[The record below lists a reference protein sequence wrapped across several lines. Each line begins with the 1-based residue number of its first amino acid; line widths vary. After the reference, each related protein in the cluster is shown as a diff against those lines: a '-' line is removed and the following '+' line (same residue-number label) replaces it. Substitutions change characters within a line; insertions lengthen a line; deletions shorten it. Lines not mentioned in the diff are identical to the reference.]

1 MEKPSLWAI
10 AVAAGALFSGSA
22 NFVAAQEKSTP
33 TPARMDVYDA
43 RREGTI
49 VGTVLKYGPSSAG
62 SPGPHVTLQTSAGI
76 VDVHL
81 GDARLLAAKHF
92 NVQTGDTL
100 RIVGETV
107 SDWRGTQFLAR
118 IVQNGTNAIEVRSAR
133 GILLSNAV
141 PPSGA
146 KKQGGA
152 L

>member
-1 MEKPSLWAI
+1 MEKPSLCAI
-10 AVAAGALFSGSA
+10 ALAAGVLFSGAA
-22 NFVAAQEKSTP
+22 NFAGAQDKSAP
-33 TPARMDVYDA
+33 APARMNVYDA
-43 RREGTI
+43 KREVTI
-49 VGTVLKYGPSSAG
+49 VGTVVKYSAATTG
-62 SPGPHVTLQTSAGI
+62 APGPHVTLQTTSGI

-92 NVQTGDTL
+92 TMQTGDTL

-118 IVQNGTNAIEVRSAR
+118 IVQNGTNALEVRSPR
-133 GILLSNAV
+133 GIPLTYAV
-141 PPSGA
+141 APTAA